1 MDTITWNWLW
11 FALVFVAGGYLLS
24 RLRDPAGGGS
34 GPVKDDAPP
43 HSPSDDGRP
52 DAQRAPPHRNPAPV
66 IDPVTRESVRIA
78 TAPAFF
84 YQGRVYFFASV
95 RSRERFEASPRAY
108 LQPRNDGP
116 QDPGPTID
124 RTGGARPVRARRVSS
139 GGTPTRGGGE
149 ARPDSPQGQ
158 SWNQQGARDGR

>member
-34 GPVKDDAPP
+34 GPAKDDAPAR
-43 HSPSDDGRP
+43 SPCDDGGRGAP
-52 DAQRAPPHRNPAPV
+52 LAPPPRSPAPV
-66 IDPVTRESVRIA
+66 IDPVTRELVCTT

-116 QDPGPTID
+116 QAPRPTIG
-124 RTGGARPVRARRVSS
+124 RTGGARSASMREVSP
-139 GGTPTRGGGE
+139 GGKPTRGGE
-149 ARPDSPQGQ
+149 DAVPDLPDGRG
-158 SWNQQGARDGR
+158 WKQQGSHDGR